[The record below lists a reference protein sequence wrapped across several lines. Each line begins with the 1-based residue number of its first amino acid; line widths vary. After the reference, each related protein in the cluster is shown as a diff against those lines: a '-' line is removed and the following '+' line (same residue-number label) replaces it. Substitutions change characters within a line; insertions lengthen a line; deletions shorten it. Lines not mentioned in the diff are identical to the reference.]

1 MQLNYILNNQK
12 LNIPST
18 VIHNAATAVANGTLV
33 TITGQDAVVIDV
45 TGTFVATLYVAFKY
59 NSGTFE
65 TQRDIYNLD
74 TGEKV
79 LVPAITAPGKYLVRN
94 LSGYDVMRVRVDR
107 YTSGE
112 ITVKACSADINS
124 IRDVFSEKPILK
136 STAIFTD
143 ATGNVGSADF
153 KTANSDCILLSVSG
167 TFSANLIMYGTYS
180 GGSAIRTREIY
191 NIENPLVRL
200 DSITEAGTYAVKNL
214 TRFDTMKMSVLN
226 YASGS
231 FTVRVCSTD
240 INTIFK
246 TLAERNRQV
255 LIKAKTGITLAAN
268 ATDETNELDL
278 SPYAFVYALVRTD
291 SAHSIKV
298 YVGFRTV
305 NNTLGST
312 VPETE
317 MVSGVI
323 HRTSSEWV
331 EVKGTRGVFGI
342 KNTSDTSHTYDV
354 FYYGVR

>member
-1 MQLNYILNNQK
+1 MNLSYALNNPK
-12 LNIPST
+12 FNIPST
-18 VIHNAATAVANGTLV
+18 VIHNSETAVSNGTLV

-59 NSGTFE
+59 NSGAFE

-112 ITVKACSADINS
+112 ITVKVCSADINS

-180 GGSAIRTREIY
+180 GGSPIRTREIY
-191 NIENPLVRL
+191 NIENPFVRL
-200 DSITEAGTYAVKNL
+200 DSVTEAGTYAVKNL

-246 TLAERNRQV
+246 TLAERNRQILLKERKGV
-255 LIKAKTGITLAAN
+255 TIAAGETLETG
-268 ATDETNELDL
+268 ELDF
-278 SPYAFVYALVRTD
+278 SPFAFVYCMLRCDV
-291 SAHSIKV
+291 SHSYKA
-298 YVGFRTV
+298 YVTFRSES
-305 NNTLGST
+305 NTLGST
-312 VPETE
+312 VPSTD
-317 MVSGVI
+317 MIDGTVQ
-323 HRTSSEWV
+323 RAASEWI
-331 EVKGTRGVFGI
+331 ECKGTKGVFGI
-342 KNTSDTSHTYDV
+342 TNRSNAEHTYDAF
-354 FYYGVR
+354 FYGIR